1 MNDIG
6 KTFFLKTLGCP
17 RNEADSE
24 AVINILKASGF
35 DLLNSPEEADFVI
48 VNGCAFIEEAVSA
61 SIDTI
66 LALREKNKKATFVL
80 IGCLAQRYGEDL
92 LESMDEVDLLVG
104 TGSIGKI
111 TEIINNGK
119 SEVDS
124 NLGFLGKNLYKKA
137 QVTPSHYRYIKIQE
151 GCDFKCSFCVIPQLK
166 GVSHSKEFSIIKEE
180 VSNLPENVKEIIII
194 GQNTTSWGKDLPNK
208 RTLPDAIKEI
218 AGIFPGWIRLM
229 YFHPLFVSE
238 ELLKTIW
245 ESPNV
250 VNYLDIPL
258 QHVSDSVL
266 SDMKRGYGRKHIEQL
281 LETIGE
287 MGDFTLRSTFIVG
300 FPSET
305 EDDFEE
311 LCSFI
316 DDNDIDHIGV
326 FEYSDEEG
334 STSFSMKPLPQE
346 IIKRRIETISL
357 IIEDKMRDRN
367 EELIGEKREVLIDGI
382 EEGEYYG
389 RTKSSAPDIDPVVWI
404 APSGEELKAG
414 NIYRVLMTDVIGA
427 DMAGEVILR

>member
-1 MNDIG
+1 VNDIG
-6 KTFFLKTLGCP
+6 KTFYLKTLGCP

-48 VNGCAFIEEAVSA
+48 VNGCAFIEEAVSE

-66 LALREKNKKATFVL
+66 LALRERNKKATFVL
-80 IGCLAQRYGEDL
+80 IGCLAQRYGEAL

-111 TEIINNGK
+111 AQIIDKGK
-119 SEVDS
+119 SDVDS

-151 GCDFKCSFCVIPQLK
+151 GCDFKCSFCVIPKLK
-166 GVSHSKEFSIIKEE
+166 GVSHSKEFGIIKEE

-208 RTLPDAIKEI
+208 RTLSDAIKEI

-245 ESPNV
+245 ESPNI

-266 SDMKRGYGRKHIEQL
+266 SDMNRRYGKKQIEKL
-281 LETIGE
+281 LELVDKS
-287 MGDFTLRSTFIVG
+287 GDFTLRSTFIVG

-305 EDDFEE
+305 ENDFEE

-316 DDNDIDHIGV
+316 DDNNIDHIGV
-326 FEYSDEEG
+326 FEYSAEEG

-346 IIKRRIETISL
+346 IIKKRIETISS

-367 EELIGEKREVLIDGI
+367 EKLIGETKEVLVDGR
-382 EEGEYYG
+382 EEGEYFG

-404 APSGEELKAG
+404 APCEEELKVG

-427 DMAGEVILR
+427 DMAGEIIL